1 MPSPDPDHWLTE
13 YVAQRLREAGV
24 VHDIIEPVARRM
36 SADIAAAFA
45 TLQRVDAAL
54 DRAGVDLGS

>member
-1 MPSPDPDHWLTE
+1 MPSPDPDRWLTE
-13 YVAQRLREAGV
+13 YVVGRLREAGV
-24 VHDIIEPVARRM
+24 GDDTAGTVARRM

-45 TLQRVDAAL
+45 TLHRVEAAL